1 MGKTGG
7 EVVCLFCSCGCTRR
21 NLCFTLKIVNT
32 LIKNSSRDDRPS
44 ISTYNQATANPLRVG
59 PASCRARPKNVDD
72 GIEDIMWLRG
82 VGGERLPAAS
92 YALLPNPKKGL
103 FFAIGKGSRIF
114 VVCFL
119 HTRGQMFLNHT
130 PGRRPPRITGR
141 VVKSV

>member
-59 PASCRARPKNVDD
+59 PASCRARPMNVDD
-72 GIEDIMWLRG
+72 GIEDIRLIH
-82 VGGERLPAAS
+82 VLGGERLPLAF
-92 YALLPNPKKGL
+92 YALLPNPTKCLVFCHGRGIEIFCPL
-103 FFAIGKGSRIF
+103 FSTHQRPNVF
-114 VVCFL
+114 VPDTWSAVL
-119 HTRGQMFLNHT
+119 
-130 PGRRPPRITGR
+130 
-141 VVKSV
+141 